1 MNLPKI
7 KILVIDGASYNV
19 KFPTV
24 GQYIEI
30 QNLKV
35 ALSNG
40 NYEQMALSQFK
51 GLVFSARLID
61 VISTFSVLVP
71 TLLNDL
77 SVKSYTNLDPIL
89 AKKLVKVFEKDFQP
103 WYQEW
108 LKILFEEDEEKQEET
123 KDEDEIENS

>member
-7 KILVIDGASYNV
+7 KILSIEGVSYNA

-51 GLVFSARLID
+51 GLTFSARLID
-61 VISTFSVLVP
+61 VISTFSVLIP
-71 TLLNDL
+71 DLLSDL
-77 SVKSYTNLDPIL
+77 SVKSYTNLDPII
-89 AKKLVKVFEKDFQP
+89 AKKLLKVFENDFQP

-108 LKILFEEDEEKQEET
+108 LKILFEEDEEKKEET
-123 KDEDEIENS
+123 KSEDEINS